1 MPKKAIPVL
10 FLVLAAVILLLVK
23 RGADRNTVSKTSITH
38 TDPSQQ
44 SNRDHGFN
52 RRVADLEYTKHAK
65 CRMDCRHI
73 TQEEVQEIL
82 QNGTINERKSNEND
96 RPCPTYAVEG
106 TTSENQQL
114 RIVFAQCD
122 NITKVVTCIDL
133 GKEWQCDCPGDENKY
148 GNNR

>member
-1 MPKKAIPVL
+1 MLKKTIPVL
-10 FLVLAAVILLLVK
+10 LLIVAAVILLLVK
-23 RGADRNTVSKTSITH
+23 RGTDGNTVSKPSTTH

-52 RRVADLEYTKHAK
+52 RRVSDLEYTKHAR
-65 CRMDCRHI
+65 CRMNCRHI
-73 TQEEVQEIL
+73 TQAEVQEIL

-106 TTSENQQL
+106 TTSENQRL

-133 GKEWQCDCPGDENKY
+133 NNEWECHCPGDDK
-148 GNNR
+148 